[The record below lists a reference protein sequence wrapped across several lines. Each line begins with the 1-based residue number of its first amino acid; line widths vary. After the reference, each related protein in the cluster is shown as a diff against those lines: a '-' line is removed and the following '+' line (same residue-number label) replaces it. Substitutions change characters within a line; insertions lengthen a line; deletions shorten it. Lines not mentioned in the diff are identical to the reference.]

1 MSKPWLTDCFLA
13 RLVNSQDG
21 HTYICEPCAMLL
33 GLHSIILYVIMSR
46 EELLAHLVHSKSPKQ
61 SCIMHAACTS
71 FCVHHTL
78 FEEH

>member
-1 MSKPWLTDCFLA
+1 
-13 RLVNSQDG
+13 
-21 HTYICEPCAMLL
+21 MLL

-71 FCVHHTL
+71 FCMHHTL